1 MHTLRN
7 IDIRHRERIL
17 PELYRFV
24 DVLKSRFKITS
35 VHVFGSFVKGK
46 MHEGSDIDL
55 LIVGDFHERYF
66 DRVEQVIGLTELPIE
81 PVIYS
86 DEEYARLLAEKNPF
100 VVGLMVHASRIG

>member
-1 MHTLRN
+1 
-7 IDIRHRERIL
+7 
-17 PELYRFV
+17 
-24 DVLKSRFKITS
+24 
-35 VHVFGSFVKGK
+35 VHAFGSFVKGK

-81 PVIYS
+81 PLVSS